1 MRAYFRNFTVS
12 LMTHANCIGLWAK
25 TFESLGVRLDAT
37 DRELNFYAGKTVVN
51 SLELEEKLRYDQA
64 TAISYQY
71 GVIFEVDSSAL
82 IFTRHRILSVH

>member
-37 DRELNFYAGKTVVN
+37 DRELNFHAGKTVVN
-51 SLELEEKLRYDQA
+51 NLKEKLRYDQLQRFH
-64 TAISYQY
+64 ISM
-71 GVIFEVDSSAL
+71 V
-82 IFTRHRILSVH
+82 LSLKWIQVH

>member
-1 MRAYFRNFTVS
+1 
-12 LMTHANCIGLWAK
+12 MTHANCIGLGTK

-37 DRELNFYAGKTVVN
+37 DRELNFHAGKTLVN
-51 SLELEEKLRYDQA
+51 SLKEKLRYDQA

-82 IFTRHRILSVH
+82 ISWEDIESFLFTD